1 MPYNFLI
8 AFALLPPAAFVAT
21 ALASWFQPGIHPA
34 LTRRLGAASTMIS
47 IMAAAMC
54 GYIVFQDGL
63 FQTDLVGWYDL
74 GFSLRLDVVSAI
86 MVGMIALLGFVIF
99 KFSINYLDGD
109 QRQGAFLGRLA
120 ATIASVQLLVMAGN
134 LALLFVAWVLTS
146 VSLHRLLVFYNHRA
160 GAIIAARKK
169 FIVARLADVCLL
181 VAFVI
186 LYNQF
191 GSGNLETIFTS
202 IRSVSASASP
212 WEGVEVVAIFLA
224 MAAILK
230 SAQFPTHGW
239 LIEVMETPTPVSA
252 LLHAGLLNAGP
263 FLIIRMAYVMDA
275 SKAAPLLLMAVGGIT
290 ALFASVAYLTQPS
303 VKTALGY
310 SSVAHMGFS
319 LMVCGM
325 GVYPA
330 AMLHLVAHSFYKA
343 HSFLSSGSA
352 VDLLRMSK
360 IAKLSSSGNP
370 RSIALGL
377 GLALALYSGFAILW
391 GIDPAK
397 DFSLLAIG
405 AVITMGLSKIFVS
418 AIEANRN
425 PALMFHAI
433 SLALLVTL
441 AFFTLESAMHSLL
454 LGQVPEVST
463 PGFGTMI
470 LTGLLLLV
478 FASAVIIQMV
488 SPKIPH
494 NTSYYALAI
503 HFRNGFYANALFDR
517 LISSLRILPQDDS
530 QPLTQRPL
538 NRFEAYG
545 VKINEQEEELNA
557 V

>member
-1 MPYNFLI
+1 
-8 AFALLPPAAFVAT
+8 
-21 ALASWFQPGIHPA
+21 
-34 LTRRLGAASTMIS
+34 
-47 IMAAAMC
+47 
-54 GYIVFQDGL
+54 
-63 FQTDLVGWYDL
+63 
-74 GFSLRLDVVSAI
+74 
-86 MVGMIALLGFVIF
+86 
-99 KFSINYLDGD
+99 
-109 QRQGAFLGRLA
+109 
-120 ATIASVQLLVMAGN
+120 
-134 LALLFVAWVLTS
+134 
-146 VSLHRLLVFYNHRA
+146 
-160 GAIIAARKK
+160 
-169 FIVARLADVCLL
+169 
-181 VAFVI
+181 
-186 LYNQF
+186 
-191 GSGNLETIFTS
+191 
-202 IRSVSASASP
+202 
-212 WEGVEVVAIFLA
+212 
-224 MAAILK
+224 
-230 SAQFPTHGW
+230 
-239 LIEVMETPTPVSA
+239 

-343 HSFLSSGSA
+343 HSCLSSGSA
-352 VDLLRMSK
+352 VDLLKMSK
-360 IAKLSSSGNP
+360 IAQLSSSGNP
-370 RSIALGL
+370 WKVALGL
-377 GLALALYSGFAILW
+377 GMALALYSGFAALW

-418 AIEANRN
+418 AIEAKRN
-425 PALMFHAI
+425 PAMMFHAI

-441 AFFTLESAMHSLL
+441 AFFTLESAMHYLL
-454 LGQVPEVST
+454 LHQVPEVST
-463 PGFGTMI
+463 PGLGAMI

-478 FASAVIIQMV
+478 FASAVVIQMV

-494 NTSYYALAI
+494 NASYYALAI
-503 HFRNGFYANALFDR
+503 HFRNGFYANAIFDR

-530 QPLTQRPL
+530 PPLTQRPL

-545 VKINEQEEELNA
+545 AKINEQEEELNA